1 MASASESVLHS
12 TTLPRFCQNAGPLL
26 QYYTMS

>member
-12 TTLPRFCQNAGPLL
+12 TTLPGFYQNAGPHLK
-26 QYYTMS
+26 YYTMS